1 VTLSSDRIREVL
13 STHLMSDGIYVTDC
27 QRRDD
32 GLHVGY
38 ETLAPGEGVPQTEIG
53 TVVNALLDLADVAG
67 EERTTTAVFEEVD
80 TWPPEDTHVWVFDG
94 ENGEEEDGDDSDDDR
109 TQRGHFE
116 LRAGWAH
123 ALEEGHISET
133 DLSTLVLST
142 VE

>member
-1 VTLSSDRIREVL
+1 VTLPPDRIREVL

-67 EERTTTAVFEEVD
+67 EERTTTAAFEEVD
-80 TWPPEDTHVWVFDG
+80 TWTPEDTHVWVFDG
-94 ENGEEEDGDDSDDDR
+94 ENGERGDDDR

-116 LRAGWAH
+116 LRAGWAR